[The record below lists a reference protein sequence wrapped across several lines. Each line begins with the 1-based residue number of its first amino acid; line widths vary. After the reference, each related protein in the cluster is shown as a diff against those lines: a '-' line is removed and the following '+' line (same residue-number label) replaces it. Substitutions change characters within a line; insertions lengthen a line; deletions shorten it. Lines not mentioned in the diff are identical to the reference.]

1 MTREKISH
9 ASVKDILMEYA
20 HIGDKFWTTCYGY
33 VKLKEIK
40 EQIRVEI
47 LAIEFGTGWNV
58 DLDENGKM
66 CKSEDAMCVLFPDKG
81 RTWTDYAIEKEE
93 EKKKYE
99 LVVGKYYKY
108 NGTIFKCIRIV
119 ENEEDEEDDEYMLQN
134 VISDFVIYLLKK
146 DVVLGTVSIESI
158 DEFDISFLK
167 PYDKTLTRYGS
178 GLWHNTL
185 YGFLLEDD
193 RLYNCSAS
201 RWTECIPYNFETANL
216 LGTLEDCPKFYNTKR
231 VKE

>member
-1 MTREKISH
+1 MTKEEISR

-40 EQIRVEI
+40 KQISIEL
-47 LAIEFGTGWNV
+47 LALEFGTGYV
-58 DLDENGKM
+58 IDLDENGKL
-66 CKSEDAMCVLFPDKG
+66 CKGAECVLFPDKG
-81 RTWTDYAIEKEE
+81 STWTDYAIEEE
-93 EKKKYE
+93 EKRRTESEYG

-108 NGTIFKCIRIV
+108 NGTIFKCVRIV
-119 ENEEDEEDDEYMLQN
+119 ENETEDDEYVLQN
-134 VISDFVIYLLKK
+134 VISDFVISLQER
-146 DVVLGTVSIESI
+146 DVVLGTVNIEPI

-167 PYDKTLTRYGS
+167 PYDKTLIRYGS
-178 GLWHNTL
+178 GRWHNTF
-185 YGFLLEDD
+185 YGFFLEDD
-193 RLYNCSAS
+193 GIYHCSAS
-201 RWTECIPYNFETANL
+201 GWTECIPYNFETANL